1 MPPTTRCAMVRNT
14 KEITYLS
21 KKKTGSNSSLEFLEC
36 VEDKTFSIYDIA
48 ANDISHGLWA
58 SHGVFTGENLPE
70 IRNLSDPKF
79 WVSDM
84 TVAFRGRWGT
94 CILPII
100 KFGFNELRLL
110 GATP

>member
-1 MPPTTRCAMVRNT
+1 M
-14 KEITYLS
+14 
-21 KKKTGSNSSLEFLEC
+21 
-36 VEDKTFSIYDIA
+36 EDKTFSISDIA
-48 ANDISHGLWA
+48 ASDISHGLWA
-58 SHGVFTGENLPE
+58 SHGVFTGKNLPE

-100 KFGFNELRLL
+100 KFGFNGLRLL